1 MTAGAPIPTALSGGT
16 WFIAPTPFDAA
27 GELDLDSLAAVVQ
40 AAVRWGCDGVT
51 VLGVMGEV
59 ASLTDDERTRVIGTV
74 GAALAGSVPFAVGC
88 SGGAAHLVRSRI
100 AAAAAAGAGAA
111 MVSAPPLAP
120 DAQVLPGFFAAASAG
135 SEIPVIVQDEP
146 VATGVRISVPVLS
159 ECLQAAASTVVKLED
174 PPTPPK
180 ISALLAASPGLTVF
194 GGLGGVSALQELGR
208 GAAGTMT
215 GFAFPEVLRAVRRAF
230 EGGAADRAAAIF
242 DRYLPL
248 LAFEG
253 QVRVGLG
260 IRKEVLHRRGVLA
273 CPRTRSG
280 PGGLDPVTAAE
291 LDGVLERVGLRPG
304 PDAVVVE

>member
-16 WFIAPTPFDAA
+16 WFIAPTPFDPA

>member
-1 MTAGAPIPTALSGGT
+1 MTAVAPTAAALGGGT
-16 WFIAPTPFDAA
+16 WFIAPTPFDPA
-27 GELDLDSLAAVVQ
+27 GELDLESLATVVQ

-59 ASLTDDERTRVIGTV
+59 TSLTDDERTRVISTV
-74 GAALAGSVPFAVGC
+74 GAALAGAVPFAVGC

-120 DAQVLPGFFAAASAG
+120 DAQALPGFFAAAAG

-146 VATGVRISVPVLS
+146 VATGVRISVPVLL
-159 ECLQAAASTVVKLED
+159 ECLRSASSTVVKLED

-180 ISALLAASPGLTVF
+180 ISALLAAQPGLTVF

-260 IRKEVLHRRGVLA
+260 IRKEVLRRRGVLA